1 MIWLLLSLC
10 ACELKVVVE
19 YPGETG
25 LDSGADTGEDAPG
38 GRKEAGGG
46 ARQGRLGAA
55 RRGDDGDEFAR
66 GDVEIEGA
74 SATVSRAPLP

>member
-25 LDSGADTGEDAPG
+25 LDSGADTGPDTGEDT
-38 GRKEAGGG
+38 G
-46 ARQGRLGAA
+46 AVA
-55 RRGDDGDEFAR
+55 RRSWRPTPTGP
-66 GDVEIEGA
+66 GA
-74 SATVSRAPLP
+74 P

>member
-25 LDSGADTGEDAPG
+25 LDSGADTGADTGEDT
-38 GRKEAGGG
+38 G
-46 ARQGRLGAA
+46 AVA
-55 RRGDDGDEFAR
+55 RR
-66 GDVEIEGA
+66 
-74 SATVSRAPLP
+74 